1 MACRGVHFALTD
13 SEAKALLACKDDDAR
28 IEHVQEK
35 IEAPFFDDQPERLA
49 ETDKAW
55 DAMHRALTDGSLK
68 CKEAFFPATHLVL
81 GGQELYQGRGY
92 IMSLKSPAE
101 VHAVAAFINGI
112 TKDAFR
118 TRYDSLDPDDYEGE
132 KDDDDFEYT
141 WQWFTELREFWKR
154 ANENEHHVL
163 FTVDQ

>member
-13 SEAKALLACKDDDAR
+13 SEAKALLACEGDEAR
-28 IEHVQEK
+28 IEYVQER
-35 IEAPFFDDQPERLA
+35 IEAPFFDGQPERLA

-68 CKEAFFPATHLVL
+68 CHEALFPATHLVL
-81 GGQELYQGRGY
+81 GGQPLYQGRGY
-92 IMSLKSPAE
+92 IMSLKSPTE
-101 VHAVAAFINGI
+101 VHAVANFIEGI
-112 TKDAFR
+112 TKGTFR
-118 TRYDSLDPDDYEGE
+118 ARYDLLDPEDYEGE

-141 WQWFTELREFWKR
+141 WQWFTELRDFWTR
-154 ANENEHHVL
+154 AHENGHHVL